1 MIEKS
6 RKETSENYLHEFL
19 RIFFANQQL
28 IKRVFILFVS
38 ISILV
43 PVIVEDHYELTGEV
57 LVLSKKL
64 SQSDA
69 DTVLTGDTDKFVPLT
84 VIDME
89 TESNI
94 LRSTGLIR
102 TTVSELYQ
110 AGKLSLASLEAATW
124 LGIVFENYIIKPL
137 QQYIIQPMSQLLGV
151 KEKDIQH
158 LEIDKLT
165 TDVLENLTIEPV
177 PGSNVIN
184 VTFIS
189 VNPEQGVILVN
200 SLLNNYLL
208 TRDQLQSA
216 ELPYDLFKKKRDH
229 YRERYAELEKMKLD
243 LLTKYQAANPEQE
256 LIQVLASYDDEQE
269 SLYDYLD
276 THLEKQRWVEYLTL
290 HLQHLKSTS
299 QLTEYT
305 FPYTFTE
312 TAGSVAYDDKEI
324 RLQLEEVSKLVGEY
338 SNASM
343 SFKADSLKIKRISAR
358 LARER
363 NALLKLF
370 TNRIQQRQM
379 ELAVLEETITA
390 KQQRLK
396 QYETRIDDL
405 RKVASRIEQVETEIK
420 AMNEAFFSYS
430 QQFEEKRMMQLVD
443 NVRLSNA
450 RILSRPFIPAE
461 PAFPQLKIIL
471 PIGAMTGFLLA
482 LAIGYLREFF
492 DHTFKQPSHVEKYLN
507 IPVFATLDDVSKRKE
522 PSQFEHGVASFIG
535 RMRKKSR
542 SAT

>member
-1 MIEKS
+1 MVEKS
-6 RKETSENYLHEFL
+6 RKETVENYLHEFL
-19 RIFFANQQL
+19 RIFFANQVL
-28 IKRVFILFVS
+28 IIRVFITFVG

-43 PVIVEDHYELTGEV
+43 PFIVDDHYELTGEV

-110 AGKLSLASLEAATW
+110 AGTLTLSSAEPASW
-124 LGIVFENYIIKPL
+124 LGVAIDNYV
-137 QQYIIQPMSQLLGV
+137 IQPLKTYITQPISHFFSSEQD
-151 KEKDIQH
+151 DIQH
-158 LEIDKLT
+158 QEVDQLT
-165 TDVLENLTIEPV
+165 TEVIENLAIEPV

-184 VTFIS
+184 VTYTSI
-189 VNPEQGVILVN
+189 NPEQGVIVVDQ
-200 SLLNNYLL
+200 LLNNYLL
-208 TRDQLQSA
+208 IRDQLQSA

-243 LLTKYQAANPEQE
+243 LLMKYQAANPEQE

-269 SLYDYLD
+269 SLHDYLD
-276 THLEKQRWVEYLTL
+276 LKLEKKRWVEYLAR
-290 HLQHLKSTS
+290 HLEYLQNTN

-338 SNASM
+338 ANASM
-343 SFKADSLKIKRISAR
+343 SFKPDSLKVKRIRAR
-358 LARER
+358 LMRER
-363 NALLKLF
+363 QSLLKLI

-379 ELAVLEETITA
+379 ELAVLEETIA
-390 KQQRLK
+390 VKQQRLK
-396 QYETRIDDL
+396 EYEQRIDAL
-405 RKVASRIEQVETEIK
+405 RTVSSRVEQVETEIK

-471 PIGAMTGFLLA
+471 PIGAVTGLLLA

-507 IPVFATLDDVSKRKE
+507 IPVFATLDDMTKDEE
-522 PSQFEHGVASFIG
+522 PSQTKNRVNWFVEKIKTKLRF
-535 RMRKKSR
+535 
-542 SAT
+542 